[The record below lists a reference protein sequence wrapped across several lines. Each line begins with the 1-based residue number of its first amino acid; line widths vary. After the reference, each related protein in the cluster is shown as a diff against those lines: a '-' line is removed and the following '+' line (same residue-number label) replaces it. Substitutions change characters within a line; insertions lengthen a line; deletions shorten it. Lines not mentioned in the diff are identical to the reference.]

1 MRSEAQL
8 IERARGGDE
17 SAFGE
22 IAATYRRELE
32 AHCYRM
38 LGSLADA
45 EDALQETLV
54 RAWKGLAGF
63 EGRASL
69 RTWLYRIAT
78 NVSVDL
84 AARRPARTLPHLAG
98 PPLPPGA
105 APTGPGSDP
114 IWLDPAPPD
123 LWEGAAVNPEA
134 QVSARQSVA
143 VAFMT
148 LLHQLP
154 ATQRAVLLLRE
165 VIGFSAAETAEL
177 LDSSVPAVNSSL
189 QRARATLDRDRERT
203 PEPPADHQLQE
214 LLRRYIEAWE
224 SGTPDLLAR
233 LLRDDA
239 VLTMPPMPSWFAG
252 AEAVLGF
259 LGWLQANGGELRF
272 IPAVAAGAT
281 AAAGYLRGPG
291 EAVFRPAGIH
301 LIEWDGDRVA
311 SIHAFLIPDRFA
323 RFGLPP
329 QLTP

>member
-1 MRSEAQL
+1 MRSEASL
-8 IERARGGDE
+8 IESARGGDQG
-17 SAFGE
+17 AFGE

-45 EDALQETLV
+45 EDALQEALV

-63 EGRASL
+63 EGRSSL

-78 NVSVDL
+78 NVCVDL
-84 AARRPARTLPHLAG
+84 AARRPARTMPDQAG
-98 PPLPPGA
+98 PPLAAGA
-105 APTGPGSDP
+105 APGGPIADP

-123 LWEGAAVNPEA
+123 LWSGAAVSPEA

-143 VAFMT
+143 VAFLT

-177 LDSSVPAVNSSL
+177 LDSSVAAVNSSL
-189 QRARATLDRDRERT
+189 QRARATLDRGRQ
-203 PEPPADHQLQE
+203 PLAPPADHQVQD

-224 SGTPDLLAR
+224 SGAPELLTR

-259 LGWLQANGGELRF
+259 VGWLQANVGQLRL
-272 IPAVAAGAT
+272 IPTAAAGGA

-291 EAVFRPAGIH
+291 ESVFRPAAIH
-301 LIEWDGDRVA
+301 VIEWDGDRVA

-329 QLTP
+329 LLTP